1 MPGAALLGVKFPLR
15 LLATLVQ
22 WYELHHSLSLPSHYA
37 IFGSPKHPYTQA
49 LLSAIPVPRI
59 HNRGERILIK
69 GEITSLVI
77 HSVPQG
83 NAPDPAFVHGRR

>member
-37 IFGSPKHPYTQA
+37 IFGSPKWHGRHPDSLYSRA
-49 LLSAIPVPRI
+49 ASFY
-59 HNRGERILIK
+59 
-69 GEITSLVI
+69 LVI

-83 NAPDPAFVHGRR
+83 NAPNPAFVHGRR